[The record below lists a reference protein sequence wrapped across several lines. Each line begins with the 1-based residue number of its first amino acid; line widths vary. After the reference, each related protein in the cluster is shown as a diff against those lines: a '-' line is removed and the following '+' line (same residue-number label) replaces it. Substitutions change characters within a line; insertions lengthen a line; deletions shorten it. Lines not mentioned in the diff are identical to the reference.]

1 MSSRRGNELHVQLI
15 VQNSPVIFS
24 DYSSL
29 LFAVQSSL
37 VIDDCESD
45 GVVRLANN
53 VVSLEI
59 CLMYFLNSS
68 IFSNILH
75 LTQISS
81 KCISC
86 SQSEVPCY
94 GSRIVCCFYL
104 KCSTQLDLI
113 LISANDLSVCY
124 RYSVLPIEASGVSR
138 WNCDG

>member
-1 MSSRRGNELHVQLI
+1 MSNRRGNELHIQLI
-15 VQNSPVIFS
+15 VQNSPVILS

-37 VIDDCESD
+37 VIDDSESD
-45 GVVRLANN
+45 DVVRLANN

-59 CLMYFLNSS
+59 CLMYFLNSN

-75 LTQISS
+75 LTLIFS
-81 KCISC
+81 KCISF
-86 SQSEVPCY
+86 SQSEVPSY

-124 RYSVLPIEASGVSR
+124 RYSVLPIEASGVLR